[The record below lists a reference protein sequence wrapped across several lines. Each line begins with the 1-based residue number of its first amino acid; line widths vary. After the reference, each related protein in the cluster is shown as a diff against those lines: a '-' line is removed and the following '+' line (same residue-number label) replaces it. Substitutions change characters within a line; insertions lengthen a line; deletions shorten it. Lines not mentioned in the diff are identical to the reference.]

1 VPKSCNKA
9 LTQLRKEAKEWKSA
23 ATGHKKAAY
32 AAAIAAW
39 EEKCARAGRNSKKHE
54 KPNMPP

>member
-1 VPKSCNKA
+1 VPKSCKKA
-9 LTQLRKEAKEWKSA
+9 LIQLRKEVKKWRSA
-23 ATGHKKAAY
+23 DTGHKKADY

-39 EEKCARAGRNSKKHE
+39 EEKWAREGRSSKKHE